1 MLRRI
6 YCALGILAVS
16 TAAVLAVRGAQK
28 PYAPDAPPYRQ
39 KGPAGAAVI
48 VVEFSD
54 FQCPACRFAVD
65 PLKRLEALE
74 NWRAGVET
82 LSARQWRLQLI
93 AVSAAL
99 TVVGSLVVALILAL
113 ARG

>member
-1 MLRRI
+1 MPIREVLEEREEQDARAI
-6 YCALGILAVS
+6 CTQAE
-16 TAAVLAVRGAQK
+16 VLA
-28 PYAPDAPPYRQ
+28 DH
-39 KGPAGAAVI
+39 
-48 VVEFSD
+48 
-54 FQCPACRFAVD
+54 
-65 PLKRLEALE
+65 LKRLEALE